1 MKKFILF
8 ILVASML
15 CGTAAAREWYEGGTL
30 HWATVEQYLTG
41 ESADVLA
48 TTADWVCSTVSD
60 SEIQKLTM
68 DDVKAASGA
77 VAMCIITATEG
88 NDEHVWAKSWRHGH
102 TVHDTAQRKLPMD
115 AYNVLSKFH
124 LPHP

>member
-15 CGTAAAREWYEGGTL
+15 CGAAAAREWYEGGTL
-30 HWATVEQYLTG
+30 HRATVEQYLKG

-88 NDEHVWAKSWRHGH
+88 ITDMYGQKAGDMAILCMTQLKKDYPWLLTK
-102 TVHDTAQRKLPMD
+102 
-115 AYNVLSKFH
+115 Y
-124 LPHP
+124 